1 MATVNFFLVFA
12 GRAGSGLLRSIVN
25 SSPAAVFEAEWMM
38 FDLRNHEDA
47 GRRQIEQVDHFFADP
62 RYAGLSSLGFANKLS
77 DIVEPDGFAV
87 ALANH
92 GTRVLSLKRRN
103 LVKQVVSTLNAL
115 RTREVTG
122 KSHAYEP
129 EDIVDQAFEIDL
141 AQFDAHLRRLLER
154 TAAQDRFTAQGDW
167 PALELFY
174 EDLVE
179 HREVTVR
186 RVADFLGLARET
198 VQLEARGG
206 PLKQTPTD
214 LREVLTNFDALRDR
228 YRATPFLSM
237 IENRSV

>member
-1 MATVNFFLVFA
+1 MAKVNFFLVFE
-12 GRAGSGLLRSIVN
+12 GRAGSGLLRAILN
-25 SSPAAVFEAEWMM
+25 SSPHVCFEAEWML
-38 FDLRNHEDA
+38 FNLRKEEDP
-47 GRRQIEQVDHFFADP
+47 GRLQIEQVGRYFDDP
-62 RYAGLSSLGFANKLS
+62 RYEQFSCLGFANKLS
-77 DIVEPDGFAV
+77 DIVEPDGFAA
-87 ALANH
+87 ALA
-92 GTRVLSLKRRN
+92 TADARILCLKRRN